1 MPRIRPAL
9 PLAVALLLCAIPS
22 ALPAAAAVCV
32 PPGAWADGAGKRL
45 EPAPLLRRAAEM
57 PAVLLGESHDSAE
70 HHRWQLHT
78 LAAVHALN
86 PDIAVGLEMLPRRV
100 QPVLDRWS
108 AGELSEAEFLKQSGW
123 SEVWGFDPQLYLP
136 ILHFARMHRL
146 PLLAL
151 NVERRLVSRTA
162 RDGWA
167 AIPQSEREG
176 VGDPAPPP
184 DRYRDQ
190 LARTLAQHGP
200 GQNGPDRGPD
210 AAARFVEAQGVWDR
224 AMAEKIAAV
233 WTEQRRTIVA
243 ILGRGH
249 IEQGFGVPYQ
259 LSALGIGGAAVL
271 LPWDADRDCG
281 DLDGRIAD
289 AVFGLGPA
297 EEEAPRPR
305 LGVQLEPAAEGVR
318 VANVTEGG
326 VAAVAGLKA
335 GDFILRAAGQP
346 VRRPGD
352 LSGLVRKLTPGLWLP
367 LAVRRDGAEVELVA
381 RFPAE

>member
-1 MPRIRPAL
+1 MLRPSLSTTLPAL
-9 PLAVALLLCAIPS
+9 LFAATLFLS
-22 ALPAAAAVCV
+22 ALPATAAVCV
-32 PPGAWADGAGKRL
+32 PPGSWADGAGKRL
-45 EPAPLLRRAAEM
+45 EPAPLLRRVAEM

-78 LAAVHALN
+78 LAAVHGLN

-123 SEVWGFDPQLYLP
+123 SEIWGFDPQLYLP

-146 PLLAL
+146 PVVAL

-162 RDGWA
+162 REGWA
-167 AIPQSEREG
+167 AIPPGEREG

-184 DRYRDQ
+184 DRYRDK
-190 LARTLAQHGP
+190 LAETLAQHGP
-200 GQNGPDRGPD
+200 GDKGPD
-210 AAARFVEAQGVWDR
+210 AVARFVEAQSVWDR

-233 WTEQRRTIVA
+233 WTEQRRTVVA

-259 LSALGIGGAAVL
+259 LSALGVGGAAVL
-271 LPWDADRDCG
+271 LPWDAERDCA

-297 EEEAPRPR
+297 EEEPPRPR
-305 LGVQLEPAAEGVR
+305 LGVQLEPAADGVR
-318 VANVTEGG
+318 VAAVTDGS
-326 VAAVAGLKA
+326 VAAAAGLKP
-335 GDFILRAAGQP
+335 GDLVTRAAGQP
-346 VRRPGD
+346 VRRAGD
-352 LSGLVRKLTPGLWLP
+352 LSGLVRKQTPGTWLP
-367 LAVRRDGAEVELVA
+367 LVVRRDGAEVELVA
-381 RFPAE
+381 KFPGE

>member
-1 MPRIRPAL
+1 MPPPFSAL
-9 PLAVALLLCAIPS
+9 PLAVALLLGAVPTI
-22 ALPAAAAVCV
+22 AATTTAAAVCM

-45 EPAPLLRRAAEM
+45 EPVPLLRRVAEM

-123 SEVWGFDPQLYLP
+123 SDVWGFDPQLYLP
-136 ILHFARMHRL
+136 ILQFARMHRL
-146 PLLAL
+146 PLVAL

-167 AIPQSEREG
+167 AIPQGEREG

-200 GQNGPDRGPD
+200 GDRGPE
-210 AAARFVEAQGVWDR
+210 ASVRFVEAQSVWDR

-259 LSALGIGGAAVL
+259 LSALGVGGAAVL
-271 LPWDADRDCG
+271 LPWDADRGCDE
-281 DLDGRIAD
+281 LDGRIAD
-289 AVFGLGPA
+289 AVFGLGPVA
-297 EEEAPRPR
+297 EEPPRPR

-318 VANVTEGG
+318 VATVTEGG
-326 VAAVAGLKA
+326 VAAAAGLKA
-335 GDFILRAAGQP
+335 GDLILRAAGQP
-346 VRRPGD
+346 VRRAGD
-352 LSGLVRKLTPGLWLP
+352 LSGLVRTLTPGLWLP

-381 RFPAE
+381 KFPAE